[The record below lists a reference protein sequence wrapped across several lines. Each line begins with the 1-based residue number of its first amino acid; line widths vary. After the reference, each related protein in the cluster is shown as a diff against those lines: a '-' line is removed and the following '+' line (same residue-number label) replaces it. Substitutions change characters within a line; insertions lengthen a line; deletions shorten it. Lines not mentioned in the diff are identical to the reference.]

1 MPLRL
6 NMLVLGLVLG
16 FGVVQPSAQTPL
28 QMVMREKLASAQ
40 RLFGDVVRADYEAM
54 DRNAAVLGQISE
66 TEIASWQA
74 RSNPDYIRNAQLF
87 LDSVRGLREAALRKD
102 SEAVRQRHI
111 SLISSCLR
119 CHSYVRDTRAASAA
133 LPSAASAFADGGYR

>member
-1 MPLRL
+1 MPLRM

-28 QMVMREKLASAQ
+28 QAVMREKLANTQ
-40 RLFGDVVRADYEAM
+40 RLLGDVVRADYEAIG
-54 DRNAAVLGQISE
+54 RNAAALGQISE

-87 LDSVRGLREAALRKD
+87 LDSVKGIRDAALRKD
-102 SEAVRQRHI
+102 IEAVRQRYVN
-111 SLISSCLR
+111 LISSCIR
-119 CHSYVRDTRAASAA
+119 CHAYVRDARAGSTVLAP
-133 LPSAASAFADGGYR
+133 LQVLQ